1 MIQFG
6 IKSETGESQLGY
18 IGWRY
23 PSQPHDVSMLIEP
36 MRPRVLDKNSDPTA
50 IQSALNIQTGPWL
63 CFADQELSEPL
74 DMVAKVF
81 RMSPLPPDI
90 DGSIARRQ
98 YMFEQELDVLRRIH
112 DPDMTLFHDRYVAES
127 QLLASQVVVPLIDHG
142 TFKIPN
148 GTDTD
153 GQDSFVTGKYLV
165 LAKGAGPVP
174 AHRTTVAQPDL
185 RERLSL
191 STMDAFLRLFEFAH
205 ALPDEA
211 FIHGD
216 VKPENIVLAPGSA
229 QDKIE
234 GDNTI
239 LPRLW
244 IIDFGHSGRIE
255 GNKGFLRLTEDLPNP
270 RPFEATLFYRLDNA
284 GIGKRSAVVDLFA
297 LAVTTYQIFTGGVLP
312 FEWSSEVA
320 GPWRPTAADDADFHL
335 LLSRIG
341 SIAQAAFAGHL
352 RFTWTEGVDHVGG
365 HVVPRPLRTL
375 WDRMLKSI
383 PETYHPNSD
392 VTGKDSTSFPQT
404 LRVEFDQYILDKNYH
419 YAPLPDRT
427 RGTAQ
432 RPPTQISDAATPGQ
446 PATEKLESPAI
457 PSTTQSA
464 ESTAS
469 SLNALFGPRFPKQRT
484 PPAEMAP
491 ARPSRTRLKKE
502 SADAY
507 RKYLDRHQER
517 LGPEESSNTH
527 DGQNSF
533 FGNEPQTLNESLIIK
548 KKHSDSISKDNYSPG
563 KSDAEKELDEPEF
576 DISDYDLDKLI
587 HGDFAEGVTRY
598 QSDRSFSDSAV
609 VTADNHQGE
618 EKRDSLLNL
627 AESGESNS
635 TADGDITEKA
645 DVNDAWTLTDIF
657 LLVLSFIA
665 VIGGVFLI
673 FVLSGAFMGFFDR
686 YVHEIPGVSM
696 ASFLFVQMPWTME
709 AGTIIGLFS
718 AIYIGISRFDAI
730 SSLDRL
736 NPSPKMP
743 RWFKVVMTA
752 TMLLLVLAGPWTA
765 LAGRQLLQWH
775 QGFPIEQWG
784 TPENSVSVATSIL
797 GAALILAL
805 YKVVEY
811 FAYHPITDTHR
822 DGRRKLIEK
831 VANRSLRMFT
841 AFLIVAVVMAA
852 VSAFLVLQRAIPSS
866 ADALKDA
873 APLSCANPYTTTVP
887 SARWCLDNAADW
899 TPLQPTPDQLSIHPT
914 PLIPLILTAPC
925 GVGSDRVEIF
935 GGTADAVG
943 AATPETKPKPTS
955 QRIRA
960 GAGIEFAVS
969 ESRPNANGTSTTV
982 YTAVGS
988 GSGQSTAFTII
999 RTSDCAQSAP
1009 DTSFENLLLGL
1020 DARGPVCMDYMY
1032 FDHPAGIDAEIL
1044 QQISEA
1050 GLCIPANGE
1059 WKPVDP
1065 RSEGFQDA
1073 SDAVW
1078 GDETWRRVGHPR
1090 IRYSKSYINMN
1101 IYFYEMG
1108 QSSVM
1113 SEVVPGVFEYGDDKG
1128 NFRKLQRNLSTQR
1141 GVLKISA
1148 YVFEQ
1153 FSDVW
1158 SSPSDETIL
1167 KSAELLAAVTVDSQ

>member
-6 IKSETGESQLGY
+6 IESETGESQLGY
-18 IGWRY
+18 VGWRY
-23 PSQPHDVSMLIEP
+23 PSRPHDVSMLIEP
-36 MRPRVLDKNSDPTA
+36 MRPRVLDNNTDPTA
-50 IQSALNIQTGPWL
+50 IQAALNIQTGPWL

-74 DMVAKVF
+74 EMVAKVF

-98 YMFEQELDVLRRIH
+98 SMFERELGVLRRIH
-112 DPDMTLFHDRYVAES
+112 DLDMSLFHDRYVAES
-127 QLLASQVVVPLIDHG
+127 QSLASQVVVPLIDDG

-174 AHRTTVAQPDL
+174 AHRTAAAQPDL

-216 VKPENIVLAPGSA
+216 VKPENLVLAPGSA
-229 QDKIE
+229 RDKIE

-244 IIDFGHSGRIE
+244 IIDFGHSGHIE
-255 GNKGFLRLTEDLPNP
+255 GNEGFLPLTDAIPNP

-284 GIGKRSAVVDLFA
+284 GIGKRTAVVDLFA
-297 LAVTTYQIFTGGVLP
+297 LAVTTYQIFTGGLLP
-312 FEWSSEVA
+312 FEWSREVA

-335 LLSRIG
+335 LISRIG

-352 RFTWTEGVDHVGG
+352 RFTWTEGMNHVGG

-392 VTGKDSTSFPQT
+392 ATGKDSTSFPQT
-404 LRVEFDQYILDKNYH
+404 LRVEFDQYTLDKNYH
-419 YAPLPDRT
+419 YAPLPDHT
-427 RGTAQ
+427 TGTAQ
-432 RPPTQISDAATPGQ
+432 RPPISDAATRGQ
-446 PATEKLESPAI
+446 PATEKLKPPAI
-457 PSTTQSA
+457 SSTTQSS
-464 ESTAS
+464 ESTTS

-527 DGQNSF
+527 DGQNNS

-548 KKHSDSISKDNYSPG
+548 KNHSDSISKDNYSPG

-576 DISDYDLDKLI
+576 GISDYELDKLI
-587 HGDFAEGVTRY
+587 HGDLAEGITRY
-598 QSDRSFSDSAV
+598 RSDRSFSDSAV
-609 VTADNHQGE
+609 VTADDHQGE

-635 TADGDITEKA
+635 TADGDIAEKA
-645 DVNDAWTLTDIF
+645 DVNNSWTLTDTF

-673 FVLSGAFMGFFDR
+673 FVLSVAFMGFFDR
-686 YVHEIPGVSM
+686 YVREIPGVSM
-696 ASFLFVQMPWTME
+696 GSFSFVQIPWTME
-709 AGTIIGLFS
+709 AGTIIGMVS

-736 NPSPKMP
+736 NPPPKMP

-784 TPENSVSVATSIL
+784 TLEHSVSVATSIL
-797 GAALILAL
+797 GGALMLAL

-831 VANRSLRMFT
+831 IANRSLRMFT

-852 VSAFLVLQRAIPSS
+852 VSAFLVLQRTIPSS

-925 GVGSDRVEIF
+925 EVGSDRVEIF

-982 YTAVGS
+982 YTTVGS

-999 RTSDCAQSAP
+999 RTSDCAQSVP

-1032 FDHPAGIDAEIL
+1032 FDHPAGIDAEIF

-1073 SDAVW
+1073 SDTAW
-1078 GDETWRRVGHPR
+1078 GDKAWRRMGIAR
-1090 IRYSKSYINMN
+1090 IHYNETFINMV
-1101 IYFYEMG
+1101 IYFYETG
-1108 QSSVM
+1108 QSSAM
-1113 SEVVPGVFEYGDDKG
+1113 SEVVPGVFEYGNDEG
-1128 NFRKLQRNLSTQR
+1128 NFRKLQRNLSTER
-1141 GVLKISA
+1141 GVLRISA
-1148 YVFEQ
+1148 EVFEE
-1153 FSDVW
+1153 FSDGW
-1158 SSPSDETIL
+1158 SSPSDENIL
-1167 KSAELLAAVTVDSQ
+1167 KSAEILAAVTVDSH